1 MSQTKAQLIS
11 GTTAQDLTVDN
22 IKLKDSVSS
31 SKEIIIEGGNYFYTP
46 TMYVPFGLEN
56 YKTTYS
62 INLQFR
68 NIKVDKELQDF
79 LELVS
84 FHQYYQQVIVRF

>member
-1 MSQTKAQLIS
+1 MEFK
-11 GTTAQDLTVDN
+11 DLNLDN

-68 NIKVDKELQDF
+68 NIKVDKVLQDF
-79 LELVS
+79 FEFIQTLEKNLMMKDIKMYLYG
-84 FHQYYQQVIVRF
+84 H